1 MSPVGLTLN
10 DVGTNARASSNTDP
24 KSSRTSVR
32 FCLATREPSSHTQ
45 NSRNSVRDRST
56 PVGESVWVIE
66 RQRGPLVGGR
76 TQLGAPKFGDAGV
89 LFASP
94 STVSGFTMNHRTGSA
109 ACVCPASLIV
119 GSICCGKNWIGC
131 SWPLR

>member
-1 MSPVGLTLN
+1 MSPFTTVNESGSK
-10 DVGTNARASSNTDP
+10 ASASSNTEP
-24 KSSRTSVR
+24 KSSSTAARSARAVR
-32 FCLATREPSSHTQ
+32 RPSSHTQ

-76 TQLGAPKFGDAGV
+76 TQLGAPKFGDPGV

-94 STVSGFTMNHRTGSA
+94 STVSGFSMNHRTGSA